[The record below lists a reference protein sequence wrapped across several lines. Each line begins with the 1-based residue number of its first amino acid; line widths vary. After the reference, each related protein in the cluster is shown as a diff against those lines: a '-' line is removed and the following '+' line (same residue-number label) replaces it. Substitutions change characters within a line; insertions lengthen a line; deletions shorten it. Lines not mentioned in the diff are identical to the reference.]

1 MHRKE
6 MVERGAR
13 GIRASW
19 RMEMQPDDVETTA
32 RLLAGLPRPSEEPTA
47 VRRLAAAGQDVIE
60 LRHLAA
66 RTRQMVDEGELPLRS
81 HAEGQVLVDVLR
93 GLTELVGRI
102 EAHLGAFT
110 DESEPGRQGVRH
122 VFLIDVDPEHHQ
134 SARWAVD
141 VGHQAGDAPTPVE
154 PVGSMM
160 LRAIGEDLREV
171 ERFLVAL
178 AAEVEPGELRD
189 LVVEVHTGGGG
200 LAGAIEDVLRAPGGT
215 PADDG
220 LSVRSETAR

>member
-1 MHRKE
+1 MQRME

-19 RMEMQPDDVETTA
+19 RIEMPPEDVETTA
-32 RLLAGLPRPSEEPTA
+32 RLLAGLPRPLEKPTA
-47 VRRLAAAGQDVIE
+47 VRRLAAAGQDLVE

-66 RTRQMVDEGELPLRS
+66 RTRQMVDEGELPLGRL
-81 HAEGQVLVDVLR
+81 AEERVLVAVLR
-93 GLTELVGRI
+93 GLTELVARI

-110 DESEPGRQGVRH
+110 GESEPGRQGVRH
-122 VFLIDVDPEHHQ
+122 VFLIDLDPEHHQ
-134 SARWAVD
+134 SACWAVD
-141 VGHQAGDAPTPVE
+141 IGHQASDAPTPVE

-160 LRAIGEDLREV
+160 LRAIAEDLREV

-189 LVVEVHTGGGG
+189 LVIEVHTGGGE
-200 LAGAIEDVLRAPGGT
+200 LAGAIEDVLRAPAGT
-215 PADDG
+215 PAGHG
-220 LSVRSETAR
+220 LSVCSEANR